1 MKRAKGGAVKRR
13 SAFTINPAD
22 AERLQA
28 AIEQNGSLTD
38 GEVAQVRIRRLMH
51 TLPMPLCMTFAH
63 TYPTFPL
70 QD

>member
-13 SAFTINPAD
+13 NAFTINPAD

-38 GEVAQVRIRRLMH
+38 GEVAQVHLRRLMD
-51 TLPMPLCMTFAH
+51 LF
-63 TYPTFPL
+63 
-70 QD
+70 Q